1 MKLSQMAHGES
12 KSNVGKLFFRNQDDE
27 WEQFPTDEQL
37 QLAEESAYILQAMGF
52 AIICQLCNTPPT
64 VAQIKARALQNEWKC
79 EKCHTINSAGKA

>member
-1 MKLSQMAHGES
+1 M
-12 KSNVGKLFFRNQDDE
+12 DDE

-37 QLAEESAYILQAMGF
+37 QAAQAAARDLQELGF

-64 VAQIKARALQNEWKC
+64 VQQIKQRALQNEWKC